1 MIDAAASPPHVLI
14 VEDSADTR
22 NVLRYLLQSEG
33 MVVTEAVDGLDAL
46 EQLHDLRARL
56 PPAPSVI
63 LLDLMMPRCSGD
75 EFRRKQLSDPLT
87 ADVPVIVISAVPE
100 RRYAFEDLSPFA
112 VMPKP
117 FDLEE
122 LLATIRR
129 AVGSDAG

>member
-1 MIDAAASPPHVLI
+1 MIDAAGSPPHVLI

-22 NVLRYLLQSEG
+22 NILRYLLQSEG

-129 AVGSDAG
+129 AVAA

>member
-1 MIDAAASPPHVLI
+1 MIDAARPPPHVLI

-33 MVVTEAVDGLDAL
+33 MTVTEAVDGLDAL
-46 EQLHDLRARL
+46 ERLHDLRARL

-129 AVGSDAG
+129 AVAV

>member
-1 MIDAAASPPHVLI
+1 MIDAAGSPTHVLI

-46 EQLHDLRARL
+46 ERLHDLRARL

-129 AVGSDAG
+129 AVAA

>member
-1 MIDAAASPPHVLI
+1 MIDAAGSPPHVLI

-22 NVLRYLLQSEG
+22 NVIRYLLQSEG

-46 EQLHDLRARL
+46 ERLHDLRARL

-129 AVGSDAG
+129 AVAA

>member
-1 MIDAAASPPHVLI
+1 MIDPAGTPPHVLI

-46 EQLHDLRARL
+46 ERLHDLRDRL

-129 AVGSDAG
+129 AVAA

>member
-1 MIDAAASPPHVLI
+1 MIDAAGSPPHVLI

-117 FDLEE
+117 FDLDE

-129 AVGSDAG
+129 AVAA

>member
-1 MIDAAASPPHVLI
+1 MIDAAGSPPHVLI

-22 NVLRYLLQSEG
+22 NILRYLLQSEG

-100 RRYAFEDLSPFA
+100 RRYAFEDLSPFV

-117 FDLEE
+117 FDLDE
-122 LLATIRR
+122 LLSTIRR
-129 AVGSDAG
+129 AVAA

>member
-1 MIDAAASPPHVLI
+1 MIDAAGSPPHVLI

-129 AVGSDAG
+129 AVAV

>member
-1 MIDAAASPPHVLI
+1 MIAAAGSPPHVLI

-46 EQLHDLRARL
+46 ERLHDLRARL

-129 AVGSDAG
+129 AVAA

>member
-1 MIDAAASPPHVLI
+1 MIDAAGSPPHVLI

-46 EQLHDLRARL
+46 ERLHDLRARL

-129 AVGSDAG
+129 AVAA

>member
-1 MIDAAASPPHVLI
+1 MTDAAGPPPHVLI

-33 MVVTEAVDGLDAL
+33 MVVSEAVDGLDAL
-46 EQLHDLRARL
+46 EQLHALRARL

-87 ADVPVIVISAVPE
+87 AGVPVIVISAVPE

-129 AVGSDAG
+129 AVAA